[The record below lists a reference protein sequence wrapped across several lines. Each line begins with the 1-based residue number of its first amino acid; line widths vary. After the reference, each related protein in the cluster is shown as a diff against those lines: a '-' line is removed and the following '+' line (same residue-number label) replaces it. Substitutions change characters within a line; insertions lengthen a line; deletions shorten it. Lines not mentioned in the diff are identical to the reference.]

1 MGLNEVFEKISK
13 IENKSTELASHEV
26 ELGMFKSVKEIQQ
39 MFDDLK
45 GIKDKTFGYKKQIN
59 DALIGL
65 ENTIKSLGINTGT
78 FITEANK
85 TITEAKA
92 LGLEVPANIVQLT
105 QVAKSYNDYVKA
117 GNKFT
122 SSVNAGIKTI

>member
-1 MGLNEVFEKISK
+1 MGLNEVMKKIATDKVELSK
-13 IENKSTELASHEV
+13 HEI
-26 ELGMFKSVKEIQQ
+26 ELGMFKSVQEIQK

-45 GIKDKTFGYKKQIN
+45 AIKDKTFGYKKQMS

-65 ENTIKSLGINTGT
+65 ENTIKSLGINAST

-92 LGLEVPANIVQLT
+92 LGLEVPANVVQLT
-105 QVAKSYNDYVKA
+105 QLAKSYNDYVKA
-117 GNKFT
+117 GQKFAA
-122 SSVNAGIKTI
+122 SVNSGIKSI